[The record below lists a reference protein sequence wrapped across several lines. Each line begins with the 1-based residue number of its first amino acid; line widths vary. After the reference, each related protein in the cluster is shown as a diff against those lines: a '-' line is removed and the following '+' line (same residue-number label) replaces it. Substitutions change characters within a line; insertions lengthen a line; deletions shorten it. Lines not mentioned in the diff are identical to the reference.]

1 MSPYFDD
8 FETKLHDAAR
18 AYVAVNDSVPGR
30 HGRARQRTRT
40 TFSALPAL
48 LSAAV
53 AVLIAVVALTAL
65 SHRHSTRQSAD
76 RPVRAARAQLI
87 NSLGLLRTPQ
97 TRADLNLK
105 LPSPLNLLSPHLKYS
120 KRGMA
125 IREAELRMAG
135 YPRLDPL
142 LVRAI
147 TTPDGDHVS
156 LFPTTFLPS
165 GTAARTEGLLVLFNT
180 PRNGETSGNGP
191 RPMSVEDFRTHGF
204 ATFIDDDHGAIIVPD
219 GVTNITIDS
228 IASIISR
235 GPRITVNQTRIT
247 PQSVPVHHN
256 IATIRIRRLGGSSRL
271 PTGFAIAD
279 VRVDVTWTTITGTTI
294 RTTTDLQN
302 VYIYVHHHGR
312 PLPVPHLGHRP
323 SHGLVT
329 ILSPRGHRG
338 ASGSRAR
345 RG

>member
-18 AYVAVNDSVPGR
+18 AHVTVNDSVPGR
-30 HGRARQRTRT
+30 RGRTRQRTRT
-40 TFSALPAL
+40 TISALPVL
-48 LSAAV
+48 LSTAV
-53 AVLIAVVALTAL
+53 AVVIAVVAITTL
-65 SHRHSTRQSAD
+65 SHRHPTNPGAGRSVS
-76 RPVRAARAQLI
+76 AARAQLI
-87 NSLGLLRTPQ
+87 NSLGILRTPQ

-105 LPSPLNLLSPHLKYS
+105 LPYPLTPLPQHLKD
-120 KRGMA
+120 KKQAMA
-125 IREAELRMAG
+125 FRATELRMAG
-135 YPRLDPL
+135 DPRLDRR

-147 TTPDGDHVS
+147 TAPDGDHLS
-156 LFPTTFLPS
+156 LFPTTFLPL
-165 GTAARTEGLLVLFNT
+165 GTATRTEGLLVLLNT
-180 PRNGETSGNGP
+180 PGNGETSGNGP
-191 RPMSVEDFRTHGF
+191 RPLSVEDFRTHGF

-219 GVTNITIDS
+219 GVTNITIGS

-235 GPRITVNQTRIT
+235 GPRITINQTHIT

-256 IATIRIRRLGGSSRL
+256 IATIRIRRLGGSSRR

-279 VRVDVTWTTITGTTI
+279 VRVNVTWTTITGTTI

-323 SHGLVT
+323 SNGLVT